1 MTNQFIY
8 GSNGN
13 DVLYGDD
20 GDDFLSGGFG
30 NDMLNGGRGADIL
43 TGGLGADLYYVDN
56 ARDKVIEGT
65 DPGQDT
71 VVAMVSFLL
80 PQYVEYLAL
89 DDRGGAIS
97 GTGNSMNNVLTGNAS
112 ANTLSGGHGNDLLRG
127 MGGADVLKGGAG
139 ADTFL
144 FLESDAASSANADK
158 IADFSLRDADVL
170 NIRDVLT
177 GYEDGSLQ
185 DWVHLT
191 ATRAGTV
198 VSVDADGAANGA
210 AFVAI
215 ATLSGVRLSA
225 LDDADHMAATGSL
238 IAG

>member
-1 MTNQFIY
+1 MTNQIIY

-30 NDMLNGGRGADIL
+30 TDMLDGGRGADTM
-43 TGGLGADLYYVDN
+43 TGGMGADMYYVDN
-56 ARDKVIEGT
+56 ARDKVIEGSDT
-65 DPGQDT
+65 GQDT
-71 VVAMVSFLL
+71 VVSLISFRL
-80 PQYVEYLAL
+80 PQYVEYLVL
-89 DDRGGAIS
+89 DDHDGAIS

-112 ANTLSGGHGNDLLRG
+112 ANILSGGDGNDLLRG
-127 MGGADVLKGGAG
+127 MGGADVLKGGLG
-139 ADTFL
+139 ADTFV
-144 FLESDAASSANADK
+144 FLESDAASAAGADK
-158 IADFSLRDADVL
+158 IVDFSLRDADV
-170 NIRDVLT
+170 IDVRDVLT

-210 AFVAI
+210 SFVAI
-215 ATLSGVRLSA
+215 ATLSGVRLSD
-225 LDDADHMAATGSL
+225 LGDADHMMAMGNL